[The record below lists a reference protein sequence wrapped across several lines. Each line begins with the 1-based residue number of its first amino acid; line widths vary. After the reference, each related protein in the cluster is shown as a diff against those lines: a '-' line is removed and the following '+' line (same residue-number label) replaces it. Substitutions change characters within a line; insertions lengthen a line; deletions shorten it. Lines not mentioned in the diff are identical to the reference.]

1 MSKETIHSGHFM
13 TSYVHSESLFSDKSC
28 GPSVEIDNEL
38 DQTENDVISTSYNS
52 EDGAQKSVT
61 YYKFGPNNSKSIDI
75 DITLN
80 NLKKCI
86 NSAYDKMTTPKWKN
100 FNGIKLNSKQRIRL
114 NNIIWRS
121 YHEFRKSQ
129 FENKKIDTKKK
140 IPVWHFAVPDDD
152 TTHAKVEGSIVEGMY
167 WKRKI
172 AAVRAQYKRW
182 RTDRKFEIR
191 KKFSCCEKRKQKKS
205 CECVDYKTIS
215 PIIRTKSL
223 TPMPSMNG
231 YDYDGYDD
239 LENDISN
246 QIYET
251 LNSHYFE
258 DQYGNT
264 MRTNSDLI
272 QPNLY
277 GIMPSYQD
285 FMSNEHEFLALQNT
299 FTYSPPISEGNQMGS
314 SLQAPLYGNQVGV
327 INYNDREL
335 SSKTT
340 HSINAPATQYISSYM
355 HQQPHYSQTVY
366 GMQSV
371 NMESQQQ
378 QDFMPLSNSIFGEP
392 LTSTTISVAAAS
404 SPHTLPPN
412 SNFDYG
418 SSFMHSN
425 QIGFNRNNGG
435 SVFNG
440 GTQNYLQN
448 NRFSSSINFNKNVD
462 FTPSTIQQNIPHSE
476 VWWSNNGN
484 NRGISNNVSQ
494 IMNPPNNSFSILPN
508 TSPSPSF
515 NISDIIEPQRK
526 IDNNLTNNICTSND
540 KSRVNQLAVNTMQGP
555 SMVSRSGTPSKGALK
570 AYPPMF
576 QPSTNDSPPLNSNQ
590 IKNWCDTPIDSSLSR
605 SSSNLSDKYIKEN
618 SWVNQQGNEGR
629 KRRSSLTES
638 TFSGSNE
645 NKSNNKKPR
654 KMGSVKFEIYD
665 SDDAFS
671 SVPSTP
677 QNNNSVAC
685 DTTFTNHETRK
696 RILHLN
702 AEKNRRNALKDGFDQ
717 LLKILPNLNNGLKT
731 TNAVVLAK
739 SVEHIN
745 TLIDKTT
752 DNEQQINDLNKQIE
766 EMNLKIKNYQENMPS
781 SGKSNIT
788 LNSSSTSATHQFERF
803 FDRYVKEQTRQDYRF
818 WLMWKLMKNSVTSYG
833 QSLPPEGCTSK
844 DKCVKHFK
852 DWLMEHFDSTQ
863 LRRDSSNLLIFLATK
878 TTFMNKP
885 NSLPEYINDEI
896 GKP

>member
-13 TSYVHSESLFSDKSC
+13 TSYVHSDNLFSDKSC

-52 EDGAQKSVT
+52 EDGGQKSVT

-80 NLKKCI
+80 KLKKCL

-100 FNGIKLNSKQRIRL
+100 FNGMKLNSKQRIRL

-129 FENKKIDTKKK
+129 FENKKSDSKKK
-140 IPVWHFAVPDDD
+140 IPIWHFSVPDDD

-182 RTDRKFEIR
+182 RTDRKLEI
-191 KKFSCCEKRKQKKS
+191 KTKSGCCEKGKQKIS
-205 CECVDYKTIS
+205 CECVDYKII
-215 PIIRTKSL
+215 PPAIRTKSL
-223 TPMPSMNG
+223 TPMPNMNG
-231 YDYDGYDD
+231 FDYDGYDD
-239 LENDISN
+239 LENDLSN

-258 DQYGNT
+258 DQCGNT

-285 FMSNEHEFLALQNT
+285 FMSNEHEFFDLHNT
-299 FTYSPPISEGNQMGS
+299 FTYSPPTSEGNQMGS
-314 SLQAPLYGNQVGV
+314 SIQTPIYGNQGGV
-327 INYNDREL
+327 INYNNREL
-335 SSKTT
+335 PSKTP

-355 HQQPHYSQTVY
+355 HQQPHYTQAVY

-371 NMESQQQ
+371 NMENQQH
-378 QDFMPLSNSIFGEP
+378 DFMPLSNSIFGEP

-412 SNFDYG
+412 SNFDYPP
-418 SSFMHSN
+418 SFIHNN
-425 QIGFNRNNGG
+425 QVGFNRNNNND
-435 SVFNG
+435 SIYSNG
-440 GTQNYLQN
+440 GAQNYLQN
-448 NRFSSSINFNKNVD
+448 NRFSGSVNFSKNIN
-462 FTPSTIQQNIPHSE
+462 FTPSTIQQNIPQSE
-476 VWWSNNGN
+476 VWWNSNE
-484 NRGISNNVSQ
+484 NREINNVTQ
-494 IMNPPNNSFSILPN
+494 IMNPQNNSFSIIQN

-515 NISDIIEPQRK
+515 NISDIIEPQSK
-526 IDNNLTNNICTSND
+526 IENILSNVVFRSND
-540 KSRVNQLAVNTMQGP
+540 KTRVTRLVGSEIEGP

-576 QPSTNDSPPLNSNQ
+576 QPSTNDSPPLNSN
-590 IKNWCDTPIDSSLSR
+590 IKQWRDTPIEPSLSR
-605 SSSNLSDKYIKEN
+605 SSSNLSDKYTKDN
-618 SWVNQQGNEGR
+618 SWLKPQSNENR
-629 KRRSSLTES
+629 KRRNSLTES
-638 TFSGSNE
+638 SFTSGNDQHI
-645 NKSNNKKPR
+645 KSKKSC
-654 KMGSVKFEIYD
+654 KMNSVKFEIYD

-671 SVPSTP
+671 SVPSTT
-677 QNNNSVAC
+677 QNNNTVAC

-745 TLIDKTT
+745 NLVEKTT
-752 DNEQQINDLNKQIE
+752 DNKQQIVDLNKQIDE
-766 EMNLKIKNYQENMPS
+766 LNEKIKNFQENMPS
-781 SGKSNIT
+781 SGKSNLPINT
-788 LNSSSTSATHQFERF
+788 SSTSVSHQFERF
-803 FDRYVKEQTRQDYRF
+803 FDRYVKDETRKDYRF
-818 WLMWKLMKNSVTSYG
+818 WLMWKLMRNSIISYG
-833 QSLPPEGCTSK
+833 QSLPPEGCQSK
-844 DKCVKHFK
+844 EKCVGHFK
-852 DWLMEHFDSTQ
+852 NWLMEHFDSTQ
-863 LRRDSSNLLIFLATK
+863 LRRDSSNLLIYLATK
-878 TTFMNKP
+878 TTFMSKP
-885 NSLPEYINDEI
+885 NSLSEYINEEI

>member
-13 TSYVHSESLFSDKSC
+13 TSYVHSDNLFSDKSC

-52 EDGAQKSVT
+52 EDGGQKSVT

-80 NLKKCI
+80 KLKKCL

-100 FNGIKLNSKQRIRL
+100 FNGMKLNSKQRIRL

-129 FENKKIDTKKK
+129 FENKKADSKKK
-140 IPVWHFAVPDDD
+140 IPIWHFAVPDDD

-182 RTDRKFEIR
+182 RTDRKLEI
-191 KKFSCCEKRKQKKS
+191 KKNVGCCEKRKQKKS
-205 CECVDYKTIS
+205 CGCIDYKIIPQT
-215 PIIRTKSL
+215 IRTKSL
-223 TPMPSMNG
+223 TPMSSMNG
-231 YDYDGYDD
+231 FDYDGYDD

-258 DQYGNT
+258 DQCGNT

-285 FMSNEHEFLALQNT
+285 FMSNDHEFFDLHNT
-299 FTYSPPISEGNQMGS
+299 FTYSPPTSEGNQMGS
-314 SLQAPLYGNQVGV
+314 SLQTPIYGNQGEV
-327 INYNDREL
+327 ISYNNREL
-335 SSKTT
+335 PSKTT

-355 HQQPHYSQTVY
+355 HQQPHYTQAVY

-371 NMESQQQ
+371 SMENQQH
-378 QDFMPLSNSIFGEP
+378 DFMPLSNSIFGEP

-412 SNFDYG
+412 SNFDYPQ
-418 SSFMHSN
+418 SFIHNN
-425 QIGFNRNNGG
+425 QVGFNRNNNNNNNLY
-435 SVFNG
+435 NG
-440 GTQNYLQN
+440 GGQNYLQN
-448 NRFSSSINFNKNVD
+448 NRFSNNINFNKNID
-462 FTPSTIQQNIPHSE
+462 FTPSTIQQNIPQSE

-484 NRGISNNVSQ
+484 RGINDISQ
-494 IMNPPNNSFSILPN
+494 IMNPQNSSFSILQN

-515 NISDIIEPQRK
+515 NISDIIEPPSK
-526 IDNNLTNNICTSND
+526 IENILSNVTCRNND
-540 KSRVNQLAVNTMQGP
+540 KTRVTRLVGSEMEGP

-576 QPSTNDSPPLNSNQ
+576 QPSTNDSPPLNSNVKQ
-590 IKNWCDTPIDSSLSR
+590 WHDTPIESSLSR
-605 SSSNLSDKYIKEN
+605 SSSNLNDKYIKDNTWLKPQASE
-618 SWVNQQGNEGR
+618 SR
-629 KRRSSLTES
+629 KRRSSLTETS
-638 TFSGSNE
+638 FNVRTE
-645 NKSNNKKPR
+645 QQNKSKKSC

-677 QNNNSVAC
+677 KNNNSVVC

-745 TLIDKTT
+745 NLVEKTT
-752 DNEQQINDLNKQIE
+752 DNEQEINDLNKKIE
-766 EMNLKIKNYQENMPS
+766 ELNDKIKNFQENMPS
-781 SGKSNIT
+781 SGKSNLALKT
-788 LNSSSTSATHQFERF
+788 SSTSIAHQFERF
-803 FDRYVKEQTRQDYRF
+803 FDRYVKEQTRKDYRF
-818 WLMWKLMKNSVTSYG
+818 WLMWKLMRNSVTSYG
-833 QSLPPEGCTSK
+833 QSLPSEGCQSK
-844 DKCVKHFK
+844 EKSVGHFK
-852 DWLMEHFDSTQ
+852 NWLMEHFDSTQ
-863 LRRDSSNLLIFLATK
+863 LRRDSSNLLIYLATK
-878 TTFMNKP
+878 TTFMSKP
-885 NSLPEYINDEI
+885 NSLSEYINDEI

>member
-13 TSYVHSESLFSDKSC
+13 TSYVHSDNLFSDKSC

-38 DQTENDVISTSYNS
+38 DQSENDVISTNYNS
-52 EDGAQKSVT
+52 ENGGQKSVT

-80 NLKKCI
+80 KLKKCL

-100 FNGIKLNSKQRIRL
+100 FNGMKLNTKQRIRL

-121 YHEFRKSQ
+121 YHEFRKLQ
-129 FENKKIDTKKK
+129 FENKKSDSKKK
-140 IPVWHFAVPDDD
+140 IPIWHFAVPDDD
-152 TTHAKVEGSIVEGMY
+152 TTHTKVEGSIVEGMY

-182 RTDRKFEIR
+182 RTD
-191 KKFSCCEKRKQKKS
+191 KKLELIKNIGCCEKRKQKQS
-205 CECVDYKTIS
+205 CECIDHKTIQ
-215 PIIRTKSL
+215 PMIRTKNL
-223 TPMPSMNG
+223 TPMPSVNG
-231 YDYDGYDD
+231 FDYDGYED

-258 DQYGNT
+258 DQCGNT

-285 FMSNEHEFLALQNT
+285 FMSNEHEFFDFQNT
-299 FTYSPPISEGNQMGS
+299 FTYSPPTSEDNQMGS
-314 SLQAPLYGNQVGV
+314 SLQQTSMYGNQGGV
-327 INYNDREL
+327 INYNSQEL
-335 SSKTT
+335 PSKTP

-355 HQQPHYSQTVY
+355 HQQPHYTQAVY
-366 GMQSV
+366 GMRSV
-371 NMESQQQ
+371 NMENQQR
-378 QDFMPLSNSIFGEP
+378 DFMPLGNSIFGEP

-412 SNFDYG
+412 PNFDYG
-418 SSFMHSN
+418 PSSFIHNN
-425 QIGFNRNNGG
+425 QVGFNNRNN
-435 SVFNG
+435 SNNNNNNIYNG
-440 GTQNYLQN
+440 VGQNYLQN
-448 NRFSSSINFNKNVD
+448 NRFSSNINFNKNVD
-462 FTPSTIQQNIPHSE
+462 FTPSTIQQNIQQQSE
-476 VWWSNNGN
+476 IWWNNNGN
-484 NRGISNNVSQ
+484 REMNNTSQ
-494 IMNPPNNSFSILPN
+494 IMNLSNNSFSILQN

-515 NISDIIEPQRK
+515 NISDIIEPQSK
-526 IDNNLTNNICTSND
+526 IGNILSNVVCRSSND
-540 KSRVNQLAVNTMQGP
+540 NKTRVNRLVGSEIEGP

-576 QPSTNDSPPLNSNQ
+576 QPSTNDSPPLNSNTKQ
-590 IKNWCDTPIDSSLSR
+590 WHDTSIESSLSR
-605 SSSNLSDKYIKEN
+605 SSSNLNDKYIKDN
-618 SWVNQQGNEGR
+618 TWIKPSNNESR
-629 KRRSSLTES
+629 KRRNSLTEG
-638 TFSGSNE
+638 TFTGRNE
-645 NKSNNKKPR
+645 QPNKSKKSC
-654 KMGSVKFEIYD
+654 KLNSVKFEIYD

-677 QNNNSVAC
+677 KNNNSVAC

-745 TLIDKTT
+745 NLVEKTT
-752 DNEQQINDLNKQIE
+752 DNEQEINDLNKQIE
-766 EMNLKIKNYQENMPS
+766 ELNEKIKNFQENMPS
-781 SGKSNIT
+781 SGKSKLA
-788 LNSSSTSATHQFERF
+788 LNTSSTSVTHQYERF
-803 FDRYVKEQTRQDYRF
+803 FDRYVKEQTRKDYRY
-818 WLMWKLMKNSVTSYG
+818 WLMWKLMRNSVISYG
-833 QSLPPEGCTSK
+833 QSLPTEGCQSK
-844 DKCVKHFK
+844 EKSVGNFK
-852 DWLMEHFDSTQ
+852 NWLMEHFDSTQ
-863 LRRDSSNLLIFLATK
+863 LRRDSSNLLIYLATK
-878 TTFMNKP
+878 TTFMSKP
-885 NSLPEYINDEI
+885 NSLSE
-896 GKP
+896 